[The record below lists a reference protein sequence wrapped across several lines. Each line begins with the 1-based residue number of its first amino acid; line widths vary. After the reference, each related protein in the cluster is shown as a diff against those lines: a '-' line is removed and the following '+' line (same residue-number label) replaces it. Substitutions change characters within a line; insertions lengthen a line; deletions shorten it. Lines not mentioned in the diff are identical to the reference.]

1 VAGKAVAI
9 ILGLGILGSMPVW
22 SCGLRKR
29 LTLWEFVLDHIVFG
43 PDPEYIPEELY
54 TQPLAEE
61 EFAHLCA
68 LQEAQQILQTGNE
81 E

>member
-1 VAGKAVAI
+1 MAGKAVAI
-9 ILGLGILGSMPVW
+9 ILGLGILGSLPVW

-29 LTLWEFVLDHIVFG
+29 LTFWEFALDHTISG

-54 TQPLAEE
+54 TRPLTEG
-61 EFAHLCA
+61 EFMKLCA